1 MGAQRAG
8 APVLT
13 GSFPPLAP
21 FYHARQETGF
31 GLADALRPGEAILLV
46 PALPGTGGTGKT
58 QLAVGFAHAMW
69 SARAVDLLAWIPAGN
84 RNAIIAGYARA
95 AADLDLLA
103 DEQPSAGTADS
114 AAQRFLDWL
123 RTTERRW
130 AVILDGVA
138 SPVDVDGLWPR
149 GPAGQVVVTSQLRES
164 ELAWSGANVTAH
176 AVAGFSRREALAYL
190 NARLTAF
197 PDQRIEALDLAEDL
211 GGLPLALAQAA
222 AVVAVAESTCRDYRA
237 EYAVRLRTTTETLV
251 DGCPQSLLA
260 TWSLAVEHAH
270 ELPPAG
276 LSWPALVFASAL
288 DSSGIPAA
296 VLTSPAAC
304 AFITGRS
311 ATTGSTGS
319 TGSTG
324 EGQANAD
331 GSFVRSAY
339 AALEQLG
346 LLSVD
351 PRDAVRT
358 VWLHTAVRSAVR
370 AYLGPANVEQA
381 AAAAAAALYEAWPDP
396 GAQGSGPELSQAL
409 RDSAAALRAF
419 AGDLLWKPEAHPV
432 LLRAGTSLTEAPAL
446 TDAAIGYWQAL
457 SAASGQLL
465 GYGHPQSVLA
475 RDRLADAFGS
485 SERLAEALPV
495 FEAALSDREA
505 TFGPQH
511 QETVTARLNVGRS
524 LNAAGREPEA
534 IALFEQVLAARERS
548 RGPGHRETLAV
559 RVQLA
564 AAYEAAGRHGD
575 SIKLYERALADAER
589 ELGQTH
595 RDTLSARVS
604 LAGAYL
610 AAGQAR
616 EAIAAFQRA
625 LADTERTAGADDPA
639 ALATRAG
646 LAGAY
651 RAAGKAKEAIA
662 CCERVLADRE
672 RLFGADHPDT
682 VTARGNLGYT
692 YRTTG
697 RLKDA
702 IAQYE
707 RVVAD
712 RERLL
717 PPGHRDTLAARAV
730 LGSAYQQGR
739 RLREAITTYERVVA
753 DSERAL
759 GPGDIDTLT
768 TRYNLATAYY
778 EAGRTTDGVRVL
790 RRALADCEQYLGVEH
805 PLTSTVRDSLQA
817 AKELL
822 PHGPIAVRLHHRRRR
837 LGGQRACGPA
847 VGRPHHPGARAR
859 GGQAGLPLGPVHP
872 HARGADVPDRLAVL
886 RLEVLL

>member
-13 GSFPPLAP
+13 GSVPPLAP
-21 FYHARQETGF
+21 FYLARQETGF
-31 GLADALRPGEAILLV
+31 DLADALRPGQTTLLV
-46 PALPGTGGTGKT
+46 PAMLGTGGTGKT
-58 QLAVGFAHAMW
+58 QIAVGFAHAMW
-69 SARAVDLLAWIPAGN
+69 STRAVDLLAWVPAGN
-84 RNAIIAGYARA
+84 RSAIIAGYARA
-95 AADLDLLA
+95 AADMGLLA
-103 DEQPSAGTADS
+103 DEGPPAATADA

-123 RTTERRW
+123 RTTDRRW
-130 AVILDGVA
+130 VVILDGVA

-149 GPAGQVVVTSQLRES
+149 GPAGQVVVTSRLRES
-164 ELAWSGANVTAH
+164 ELAWSGADVTAR
-176 AVAGFSRREALAYL
+176 AIAGFSRREALAYL

-211 GGLPLALAQAA
+211 GGLPIALAQAA
-222 AVVAVAESTCRDYRA
+222 AVVTVAESTCRDYRDAYA
-237 EYAVRLRTTTETLV
+237 ERLGTTTQTLV
-251 DGCPQSLLA
+251 EGCPQSLLA

-276 LSWPALVFASAL
+276 LSWPALVLAAAL
-288 DSSGIPAA
+288 DTGGIPGT

-304 AFITGRS
+304 AFITGR
-311 ATTGSTGS
+311 TGTSEDSGD
-319 TGSTG
+319 
-324 EGQANAD
+324 GQASAD
-331 GSFVRSAY
+331 AGLVRSAY
-339 AALEQLG
+339 ATLERLG

-351 PRDAVRT
+351 PRDGVRT
-358 VWLHTAVRSAVR
+358 VWLHAAVRAAVR
-370 AYLGPANVEQA
+370 AYLAPGNVEPVA
-381 AAAAAAALYEAWPDP
+381 AAAATALLGAWPEP
-396 GAQGSGPELSQAL
+396 GAPGSSPQLSQAL

-432 LLRAGTSLTEAPAL
+432 LLRAGTSLGEAPAL

-465 GYGHPQSVLA
+465 GYGHAQSVLA
-475 RDRLADAFGS
+475 RDRLADAFAG
-485 SERLAEALPV
+485 SERVPEALPV

-511 QETVTARLNVGRS
+511 PETVTARLNVARS

-548 RGPGHRETLAV
+548 SGPGHRETLAV

-564 AAYEAAGRHGD
+564 AAYEVAGRRGD

-589 ELGQTH
+589 ELGPTH

-610 AAGQAR
+610 GAGQAR

-639 ALATRAG
+639 TLATRAS

-692 YRTTG
+692 YRSAG

-702 IAQYE
+702 IPQYE

-717 PPGHRDTLAARAV
+717 PAGHRETLAARAI
-730 LGSAYQQGR
+730 LGAAYQQGR

-768 TRYNLATAYY
+768 IRCNLAIACQ
-778 EAGRTTDGVRVL
+778 EAGRMADGVKVL
-790 RRALADCEQYLGVEH
+790 RRALADCERYLGAEH
-805 PLTSTVRDSLQA
+805 PMTSTVRDNLQA
-817 AKELL
+817 ATE
-822 PHGPIAVRLHHRRRR
+822 
-837 LGGQRACGPA
+837 
-847 VGRPHHPGARAR
+847 
-859 GGQAGLPLGPVHP
+859 
-872 HARGADVPDRLAVL
+872 
-886 RLEVLL
+886 